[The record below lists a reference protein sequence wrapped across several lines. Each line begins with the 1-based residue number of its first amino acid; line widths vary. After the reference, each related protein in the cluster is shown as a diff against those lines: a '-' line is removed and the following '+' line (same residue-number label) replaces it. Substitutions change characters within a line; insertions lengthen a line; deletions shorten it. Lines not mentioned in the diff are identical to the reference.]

1 MNRVCKA
8 VFSEAV
14 HKQGI
19 LGKGIGIAIV
29 DTGLFPHPDYRSR
42 ITGWYDA
49 LYQKPAPYD
58 DNGHGS
64 HVAGIAAGAGTFSH
78 GKYKGIAPQAN
89 LIGVKVLNS
98 KGNGTI
104 HDIMNGL
111 QWILKNQERLKIRIV
126 NISIGTNDRHAYPED
141 SAFVRKVNQ
150 LWDAGIIVVAAA
162 GNQGPDPQTISAPGN
177 SRKIITVGSYDF
189 AERTDVIPSS
199 HSGAGPYVFLHQ
211 KTGRRCARFSYY
223 QLLPSRQNKRLFLLK
238 EKRHLHVHT
247 NCERCH
253 CPAFK

>member
-1 MNRVCKA
+1 MNRVRKA

-19 LGKGIGIAIV
+19 LGKGIGVAIV

-111 QWILKNQERLKIRIV
+111 Q
-126 NISIGTNDRHAYPED
+126 
-141 SAFVRKVNQ
+141 SA
-150 LWDAGIIVVAAA
+150 L
-162 GNQGPDPQTISAPGN
+162 
-177 SRKIITVGSYDF
+177 
-189 AERTDVIPSS
+189 
-199 HSGAGPYVFLHQ
+199 
-211 KTGRRCARFSYY
+211 
-223 QLLPSRQNKRLFLLK
+223 
-238 EKRHLHVHT
+238 
-247 NCERCH
+247 
-253 CPAFK
+253 

>member
-1 MNRVCKA
+1 MNRVRKA

-89 LIGVKVLNS
+89 LIGVKVLIS

-111 QWILKNQERLKIRIV
+111 QWILKNQERL
-126 NISIGTNDRHAYPED
+126 
-141 SAFVRKVNQ
+141 
-150 LWDAGIIVVAAA
+150 
-162 GNQGPDPQTISAPGN
+162 
-177 SRKIITVGSYDF
+177 
-189 AERTDVIPSS
+189 
-199 HSGAGPYVFLHQ
+199 
-211 KTGRRCARFSYY
+211 
-223 QLLPSRQNKRLFLLK
+223 
-238 EKRHLHVHT
+238 
-247 NCERCH
+247 
-253 CPAFK
+253 